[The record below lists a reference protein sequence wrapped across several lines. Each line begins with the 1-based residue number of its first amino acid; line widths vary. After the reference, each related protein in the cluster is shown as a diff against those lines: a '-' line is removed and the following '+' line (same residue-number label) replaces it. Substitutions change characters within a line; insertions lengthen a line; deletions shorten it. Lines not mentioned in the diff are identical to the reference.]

1 MNVKGIKKYCLP
13 VFLTFACVLSSC
25 SQSNSNNGNNT
36 QQKEEKPKIDGTW
49 KVKGF
54 SDTMD
59 QVINGQIGNKK
70 VAETLKNCFNDI
82 DMTLTVKDK
91 DVTLHYTFDTTKLYE
106 EEYNL
111 LYKNKCRSFE
121 NLVKENTTIFK
132 EACKPLKYTLVT
144 REGNKIDYTLNNGV
158 DDTEKNTIS
167 FQETPPIDGFYIIG
181 VKKANAGLEPITFN
195 YKFENNELVLTIT
208 ETSFR
213 TKKEQTV
220 DIRFT
225 KE

>member
-1 MNVKGIKKYCLP
+1 
-13 VFLTFACVLSSC
+13 
-25 SQSNSNNGNNT
+25 
-36 QQKEEKPKIDGTW
+36 
-49 KVKGF
+49 
-54 SDTMD
+54 MD

-111 LYKNKCRSFE
+111 LYKNKGRSFE

-167 FQETPPIDGFYIIG
+167 FQETPSIDGFYIIG
-181 VKKANAGLEPITFN
+181 VEK
-195 YKFENNELVLTIT
+195 
-208 ETSFR
+208 S
-213 TKKEQTV
+213 
-220 DIRFT
+220 
-225 KE
+225 